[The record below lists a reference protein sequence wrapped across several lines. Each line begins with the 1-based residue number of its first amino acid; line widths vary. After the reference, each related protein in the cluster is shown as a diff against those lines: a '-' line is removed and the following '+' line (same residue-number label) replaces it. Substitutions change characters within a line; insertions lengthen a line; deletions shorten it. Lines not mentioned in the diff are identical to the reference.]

1 MRLSPNLKRRA
12 NIQRVFTLTNMV
24 LEKEWLLLM
33 EEKFLQED
41 VQKAERK

>member
-1 MRLSPNLKRRA
+1 
-12 NIQRVFTLTNMV
+12 MV

-41 VQKAERK
+41 VQKAERKSVFLQNFVTKNND